1 METRPGDRR
10 LHPAWWTLILLV
22 SIVALVLLCAAF
34 FARTFNS
41 YVPVTLSSDRA
52 GLVMESGA
60 KVKMRGVQVGRV
72 AEIKNRNDSVSLQL
86 ELYPDQIKYIP
97 ANVVARIRATTAFGA
112 KYVELINP
120 DDPSPKRVT
129 RGAVIMS
136 QNVSSEVN
144 TVFQN
149 LVGVIHKIDPA
160 KLNGVLSA
168 LAQGVRGRGE
178 QIGQAT
184 TDANQVLLAINP
196 RAETSRR
203 DWQALKGF
211 SDTYAAAAQD
221 ILSVLDSASTTSA
234 TITANAKA
242 LDSFLLDVTGFA
254 NSGINLLGPNK
265 DNLIRAINV
274 LEPTTALLMKYNPQ
288 LTCMLVGGKR
298 TLDETYPVAGGNG
311 KSLIVDAALLLG
323 DDPYRYPDNLPITGA
338 KGGPGGKP
346 GCGSLPEVSKNW
358 PQRQLITNTG
368 FGTGVDWRPN
378 PGIGF
383 PGWANYFPV
392 TRGVP
397 EPPSIRNPGGPAPG
411 PIPYP
416 GAPPYGGPQY
426 APDGTPLYPGLPPA
440 PPPGQPRESGPP
452 PAGSEPFVVPI
463 PAAAPPTPLPQPSP
477 PPLPPPPDYAP
488 PSP

>member
-323 DDPYRYPDNLPITGA
+323 DDPYRYPDNLPIT
-338 KGGPGGKP
+338 
-346 GCGSLPEVSKNW
+346 
-358 PQRQLITNTG
+358 
-368 FGTGVDWRPN
+368 
-378 PGIGF
+378 
-383 PGWANYFPV
+383 
-392 TRGVP
+392 
-397 EPPSIRNPGGPAPG
+397 
-411 PIPYP
+411 
-416 GAPPYGGPQY
+416 
-426 APDGTPLYPGLPPA
+426 
-440 PPPGQPRESGPP
+440 
-452 PAGSEPFVVPI
+452 
-463 PAAAPPTPLPQPSP
+463 
-477 PPLPPPPDYAP
+477 
-488 PSP
+488 